1 MTKQEQKAKVGSTSL
16 QQDEAG
22 GRLFQ
27 GVLGKFYGNNFL
39 VLITFAMLVLI
50 YLVASFIFRSQ
61 NFGSLNSIFSMLHSW
76 PHLVVIAAGMTM
88 VLISGGIDI
97 SVGGQCAMYCMMF
110 AYFMQADG
118 HNINFYAMVLIVLVT
133 GLVFGLVQGV
143 LVAYFEIQPFIVTLV
158 GMFFARGLTA
168 IISEKNIEIT
178 NQDFLRFREIKFTLP
193 FGGYTD
199 GGGVYQAPYI
209 YLFAIL
215 ALMAVFVLYAIMTWT
230 SFGRSVYAVGGSEQ
244 SAMLMGLNPRRVKL
258 KVYALQ
264 GLLTAFGSFLFC
276 LSVPGGA
283 IEKAVAFEMNAI
295 AAAVIGGALLT
306 GGVGNILGSLAGT
319 LIQLTI
325 LKIIVSVG
333 TLSSGWGPIST
344 AAMMAFFIAMQSVLT
359 KSRRKRE

>member
-1 MTKQEQKAKVGSTSL
+1 MNSDSKNRP
-16 QQDEAG
+16 QDFRVADLNKGFFG
-22 GRLFQ
+22 GVFA
-27 GVLGKFYGNNFL
+27 KFYGNNLL

-50 YLVASFIFRSQ
+50 YSAASFIFRDQ

-110 AYFMQADG
+110 AYFMQEDG
-118 HNINFYAMVLIVLVT
+118 WNVNSYVMIAVVLAT
-133 GLVFGLVQGV
+133 GLVFGFAQGV
-143 LVAYFEIQPFIVTLV
+143 LVAYFKIQPFIVTLA

-168 IISEKNIEIT
+168 IISEKTIGIKNE
-178 NQDFLRFREIKFTLP
+178 DFLGLAAVKFTLP

-209 YLFAIL
+209 YLYAIL
-215 ALMAVFVLYAIMTWT
+215 ALLGVVVLYIVMTWT
-230 SFGRSVYAVGGSEQ
+230 GFGRSVYAVGGSEQ
-244 SAMLMGLNPRRVKL
+244 SAMLMGLNPKRIVL
-258 KVYALQ
+258 QVFVIQ
-264 GLLTAFGSFLFC
+264 GLMTAFGSFLFC
-276 LSVPGGA
+276 LSLPGGA
-283 IEKAVAFEMNAI
+283 VEKAVAFEMNAI

-325 LKIIVSVG
+325 LKIITSVG

-359 KSRRKRE
+359 SGRRKRK

>member
-1 MTKQEQKAKVGSTSL
+1 MKRAKQDLSTEL
-16 QQDEAG
+16 VRQDRAGEA
-22 GRLFQ
+22 LFR

-50 YLVASFIFRSQ
+50 YTVAAFVFRDQ

-97 SVGGQCAMYCMMF
+97 SVGGQVAMYCMMF
-110 AYFMQADG
+110 AYFLQADG
-118 HNINFYAMVLIVLVT
+118 PNVNVYVMIVVVLVT
-133 GLVFGLVQGV
+133 GLFFGLVQGV
-143 LVAYFEIQPFIVTLV
+143 LVAYFNIQPFIVTLI

-168 IISEKNIEIT
+168 MISEKNIEIT
-178 NQDFLRFREIKFTLP
+178 NPKFLDIAAVKYTLP

-199 GGGVYQAPYI
+199 GGGTYHAPYI
-209 YLFAIL
+209 YLYAVL
-215 ALMAVFVLYAIMTWT
+215 ALLAVMVLYAVMTWT
-230 SFGRSVYAVGGSEQ
+230 PFGRSVYAVGGSEQ
-244 SAMLMGLNPRRVKL
+244 SSMLMGLNPKLIKL
-258 KVYALQ
+258 KVYVIQ
-264 GLLTAFGSFLFC
+264 GLLTAFGAFLFC
-276 LSVPGGA
+276 LSLPGGA
-283 IEKAVAFEMNAI
+283 LEKAVAFEMNAI

-325 LKIIVSVG
+325 LKIITSVG

-359 KSRRKRE
+359 SGRRKRG

>member
-1 MTKQEQKAKVGSTSL
+1 MKVDPALTAALDSQKRPG
-16 QQDEAG
+16 EG
-22 GRLFQ
+22 LFR
-27 GVLGKFYGNNFL
+27 GMLGKFYGNNFL

-50 YLVASFIFRSQ
+50 YTVSAIIFRDQ
-61 NFGSLNSIFSMLHSW
+61 NFGSLNAIFGMLHSW

-97 SVGGQCAMYCMMF
+97 SVGGQVAMYCMML
-110 AYFMQADG
+110 AYFMQPDG
-118 HNINFYAMVLIVLVT
+118 HNVNAYVMIVVVLVT

-143 LVAYFEIQPFIVTLV
+143 LVAYFEIQPFIVTLI

-168 IISEKNIEIT
+168 MISEKNVEIS
-178 NQDFLRFREIKFTLP
+178 NQDFLGIAAIKYTLP

-199 GGGVYQAPYI
+199 GGGRYQAPYI
-209 YLFAIL
+209 YLYAVL
-215 ALMAVFVLYAIMTWT
+215 ALLAVAVLYAVMTWT
-230 SFGRSVYAVGGSEQ
+230 AFGRSVYAVGGSEQ
-244 SAMLMGLNPRRVKL
+244 SAMLMGLDPRRIKV
-258 KVYALQ
+258 KVYVIQ
-264 GLLTAFGSFLFC
+264 GLMTAFGSFLFC
-276 LSVPGGA
+276 LSLPGGA

-325 LKIIVSVG
+325 LKIITSVG

-359 KSRRKRE
+359 SGRRKRE